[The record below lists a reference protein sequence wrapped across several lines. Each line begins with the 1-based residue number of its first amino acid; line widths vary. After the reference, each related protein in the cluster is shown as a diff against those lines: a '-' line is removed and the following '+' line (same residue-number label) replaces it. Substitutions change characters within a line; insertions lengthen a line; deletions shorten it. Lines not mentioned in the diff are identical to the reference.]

1 MNGPEVRNGTT
12 VLRNGFIDGWM
23 DGWEQAGRQCMDTKT
38 DPVRSLHLG
47 EDGSRSRRGPL
58 G

>member
-23 DGWEQAGRQCMDTKT
+23 DGWMGAGRQA
-38 DPVRSLHLG
+38 VHGYQNRSGAILTLG
-47 EDGSRSRRGPL
+47 
-58 G
+58 